1 MFFCSQILV
10 TCACISN
17 PIDSFFRVI
26 RCNTITNYRNA
37 VHCKHIHRPFFFFH
51 EVTISDYEGRVFL
64 FLGERIMLLALNIE
78 SFELKA

>member
-1 MFFCSQILV
+1 MLYIASIYIGL
-10 TCACISN
+10 
-17 PIDSFFRVI
+17 
-26 RCNTITNYRNA
+26 
-37 VHCKHIHRPFFFFH
+37 FFFFH